1 MNMLINILNLIIRSK
16 IKYKKINLIIFL
28 YLSFN
33 FTLTNAQ
40 IYDEIKVIGNER
52 LSVETIV
59 MFSGLNIK
67 SEISENDLNIS
78 IKNLYKTNFF
88 KNIKI
93 ISKDK
98 TLEIYIDENPII
110 QKIKINGVKN
120 KSILNKFSEV
130 TKKSEKYPFLK
141 NQIID
146 QNNLLLNIARASGF
160 ILQKLIQG
168 N

>member
-1 MNMLINILNLIIRSK
+1 MLINILNLIIRSK

-78 IKNLYKTNFF
+78 IKNLYKTNYF
-88 KNIKI
+88 KNIKM

-120 KSILNKFSEV
+120 KSILNKFSE
-130 TKKSEKYPFLK
+130 
-141 NQIID
+141 
-146 QNNLLLNIARASGF
+146 
-160 ILQKLIQG
+160 
-168 N
+168 